1 MSSKHK
7 DIGRLDQKN
16 SVNKLFE
23 NVPCQERI
31 LTFLREGHE
40 NLTFQGRFPAE
51 LN

>member
-7 DIGRLDQKN
+7 DIGRLDQKK

-23 NVPCQERI
+23 NVPCQGRI
-31 LTFLREGHE
+31 HNFLREGHE
-40 NLTFQGRFPAE
+40 NLTFQARFPTE